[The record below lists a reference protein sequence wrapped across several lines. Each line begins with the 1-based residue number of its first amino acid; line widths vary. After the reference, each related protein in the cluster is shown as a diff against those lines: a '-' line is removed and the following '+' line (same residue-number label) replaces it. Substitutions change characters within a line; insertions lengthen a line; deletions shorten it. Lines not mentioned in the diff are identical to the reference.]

1 MAKTTTTT
9 TKTKPACQC
18 RKLKRREFDPWVRKM
33 SWSRKWQPVPVF
45 LPRKSHGQR
54 SLVGYSPLGH
64 KELDKAVY
72 CHPVYL
78 TYMQSVCMHDKLLQS
93 CLILCDPLEYSQP
106 GSSVH
111 GILQARILEWVA
123 MSSPPGDL
131 PDLVIKSQTLTPPA
145 LAGRFFTT
153 SNTYKAL
160 YTEYTM

>member
-1 MAKTTTTT
+1 MNEIDITL
-9 TKTKPACQC
+9 PSM
-18 RKLKRREFDPWVRKM
+18 PWR
-33 SWSRKWQPVPVF
+33 RKWQPAPVC
-45 LPRKSHGQR
+45 LPGKSHGQR

-123 MSSPPGDL
+123 VSFSMYIYSFICLCLVLDAARGIFHFCRSTQDL
-131 PDLVIKSQTLTPPA
+131 
-145 LAGRFFTT
+145 
-153 SNTYKAL
+153 
-160 YTEYTM
+160 

>member
-1 MAKTTTTT
+1 M
-9 TKTKPACQC
+9 
-18 RKLKRREFDPWVRKM
+18 
-33 SWSRKWQPVPVF
+33 
-45 LPRKSHGQR
+45 
-54 SLVGYSPLGH
+54 GYSPLGH

-131 PDLVIKSQTLTPPA
+131 PAPGMETASLESPA
-145 LAGRFFTT
+145 LADRFFAT
-153 SNTYKAL
+153 SATWEVHHVI
-160 YTEYTM
+160 YTNLKLT